1 MDRRKGTEGKGK
13 REKYRKKGEMDRDR
27 MKRVRETEEEGK
39 LERDGFRN
47 RGKRTYNGDS
57 RDADG

>member
-1 MDRRKGTEGKGK
+1 
-13 REKYRKKGEMDRDR
+13 MDRDR